1 MSADESLKDKSLSE
15 LTTEIDQ
22 AVAALESN
30 ELPLEEAIQRY
41 ELGMSLLKAAQTKLN
56 AAEQQVRLLD
66 PAANKDEE

>member
-1 MSADESLKDKSLSE
+1 MSADESLNEKSLSE

-30 ELPLEEAIQRY
+30 ELPLEEAIRRY
-41 ELGMSLLKAAQTKLN
+41 EQGMSLLKVAQSKLN

-66 PAANKDEE
+66 PALNKDED